1 MARTSS
7 NTGTRTV
14 HGKRPVTSRRNAGRM
29 GLAALALLAWAGC
42 GSISVADDGEL
53 DVAFGEED
61 AAGSGACA
69 VGGSAGDVIQGS
81 GTSVTLEVPLADFSG
96 VDASC
101 VYDVQAVRADA
112 FEVTIE
118 VDDNLAE
125 FLDVRVEDGSLVL
138 DVQPGTFEFTRLR
151 ASVSL
156 PQLDAFDLS
165 GAAALNVTGF
175 VSDQPLVA
183 LTSADAS
190 AAGDIVAG
198 DTLVLAEGNSRVTLA
213 GSGNDLRLGASG
225 SASVD
230 LRDYPV
236 QDVTAEVDGAGE
248 SIVLVEGRL
257 DAVASGVARL
267 RFLGDPELGVIEEN
281 ALGSV
286 EPF

>member
-1 MARTSS
+1 MTRTSS
-7 NTGTRTV
+7 NTETNHA
-14 HGKRPVTSRRNAGRM
+14 HGKRTVPSRRPAGGM
-29 GLAALALLAWAGC
+29 GLAGLALLAWAGC
-42 GSISVADDGEL
+42 GSVSAAEEEEL
-53 DVAFGEED
+53 DVSYDESG
-61 AAGSGACA
+61 AAGGGACV
-69 VGGSAGDVIQGS
+69 VGGSQEDVIRGS
-81 GTSVTLEVPLADFSG
+81 GTSVALELPLADFSG
-96 VDASC
+96 IDARC

-125 FLDVRVEDGSLVL
+125 FLDVRVEDGNLVL
-138 DVQPGTFEFTRLR
+138 DVQPGTFEFTQLR

-156 PQLDAFDLS
+156 PQLDDFDVS
-165 GAAALNVTGF
+165 GAADLSLTGF

-198 DTLVLAEGNSRVTLA
+198 NTTVLASGNSRVTLA
-213 GSGNDLRLGASG
+213 GSGNDLQLEASG

-236 QDVTAEVDGAGE
+236 EDVDADVDGASE
-248 SIVLVEGRL
+248 SIVQVEGRL

-267 RFLGDPELGVIEEN
+267 RFLGNPELGVIEEN